1 MSDNLPNGFIGF
13 NSHKPGFESAADA
26 MRKNARAAQ
35 LGEAPS
41 FPRNHD
47 SESKVAP
54 NSMSNRPAAPVRP
67 AVSGR
72 LGTGFDQDGLD
83 GGEPIPF
90 DMDKVDAISETDERW
105 AWVEIDLSAIRHN
118 VLEAKHHLSQGTR
131 LLAVVKADAYGH
143 GAVAVAKMALNSGAE
158 YLAVATVPEA
168 VSLRKAGITAPPP
181 ATSIPVLLAYRI
193 LPSIYDAE
201 FAIAYAEMAD
211 LHNMRAPFHLAMNTG
226 MNRIG
231 VRYDQVVEFMQQVA
245 FHRALE
251 LVGTFTHFATAD
263 GEDTLDFQIQVRR
276 FNEAIQNMRAAGID
290 PGIVHCANSAALYRY
305 PEVHFDMARLGIS
318 LYGFHAC
325 PETYAICDL
334 KPAMSVHA
342 RITDTRLVPPSEGVS
357 YGLNYRSPG
366 SVKICTVPLGYA
378 DGLVRG
384 LSGNTDFLLNGR
396 RVRQV
401 GNICMDQCMF
411 EVDLRS
417 YGTKS
422 RLDPQVGDEVI
433 IVGAQGDLEVT
444 IDEMAAK
451 LNTIQ
456 HEIAIGFAQ
465 RMPRLYV

>member
-26 MRKNARAAQ
+26 MRKNARAVQ

-131 LLAVVKADAYGH
+131 LLAV
-143 GAVAVAKMALNSGAE
+143 
-158 YLAVATVPEA
+158 ATVPEA
-168 VSLRKAGITAPPP
+168 VSLRKAGITAPLMILAQPP
-181 ATSIPVLLAYRI
+181 VTSIPILLAYHI
-193 LPSIYDAE
+193 LPSVYDAE

-211 LHNMRAPFHLAMNTG
+211 LHNMRASFHLAMNTG

-263 GEDTLDFQIQVRR
+263 GEDTLDFQIQARR

>member
-1 MSDNLPNGFIGF
+1 
-13 NSHKPGFESAADA
+13 
-26 MRKNARAAQ
+26 
-35 LGEAPS
+35 
-41 FPRNHD
+41 
-47 SESKVAP
+47 
-54 NSMSNRPAAPVRP
+54 
-67 AVSGR
+67 
-72 LGTGFDQDGLD
+72 
-83 GGEPIPF
+83 
-90 DMDKVDAISETDERW
+90 
-105 AWVEIDLSAIRHN
+105 
-118 VLEAKHHLSQGTR
+118 
-131 LLAVVKADAYGH
+131 
-143 GAVAVAKMALNSGAE
+143 
-158 YLAVATVPEA
+158 
-168 VSLRKAGITAPPP
+168 
-181 ATSIPVLLAYRI
+181 
-193 LPSIYDAE
+193 
-201 FAIAYAEMAD
+201 
-211 LHNMRAPFHLAMNTG
+211 
-226 MNRIG
+226 
-231 VRYDQVVEFMQQVA
+231 
-245 FHRALE
+245 
-251 LVGTFTHFATAD
+251 
-263 GEDTLDFQIQVRR
+263 
-276 FNEAIQNMRAAGID
+276 
-290 PGIVHCANSAALYRY
+290 
-305 PEVHFDMARLGIS
+305 
-318 LYGFHAC
+318 
-325 PETYAICDL
+325 
-334 KPAMSVHA
+334 MSVHA